1 MTNQTTRTTVAVSR
15 DGYKLRDDGTWES
28 PDGKSSGKIKLL
40 GKREPKPGLLHETGL
55 IALVW
60 ADVDVQKDW
69 DF

>member
-1 MTNQTTRTTVAVSR
+1 MGEVTTIAVSL

-28 PDGKSSGKIKLL
+28 PDGNSSGKIKLL

-60 ADVDVQKDW
+60 KEREVKT